1 MKHLNVLTAE
11 RPAVAA
17 EFAPIQ
23 LKDLVGD
30 NTGLAKGGVILPRD
44 PLGNMEGDQVR
55 WLTAQWDNWL
65 QK

>member
-23 LKDLVGD
+23 LKDLIAD
-30 NTGLAKGGVILPRD
+30 NLGIGAKGDFRL
-44 PLGNMEGDQVR
+44 PLGNMEADEVR
-55 WLTAQWDNWL
+55 WLTAQWDNWM